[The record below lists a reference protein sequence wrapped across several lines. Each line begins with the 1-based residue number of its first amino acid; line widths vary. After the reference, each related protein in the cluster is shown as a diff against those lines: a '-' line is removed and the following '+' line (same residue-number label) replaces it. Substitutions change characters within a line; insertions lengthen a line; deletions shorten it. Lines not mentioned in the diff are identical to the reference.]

1 MKRREFFKTAAI
13 QPFLVTG
20 AAALTAKTAKAQGDG
35 GKVADLVPLFKA
47 ELELC
52 KVQEGE
58 TVLFYSS
65 GQFARP
71 EYISATIA
79 AARSLGASAYALQ
92 APSDL
97 YTQRSGG
104 YGEAEGNMLLEAF
117 KAADIVLGA
126 IPLYTDAHNA
136 ALAAGTRTIMV
147 QQEQSTLRRMF
158 PDEAVIN
165 RTYAGARAMRDADE
179 IRVTCEGGS
188 DFTMRKDGRKGH
200 AQVGISDK
208 PGRWDHWPSGLVACA
223 PLETKTEGVYVVN
236 PGDVILGL
244 GRYCE
249 TPVKI
254 HFSEGRITD
263 IEGDYDAA
271 MIRDRLKRFEGATTP
286 GQLSDP
292 YRIAHAGWGTEHRAQ
307 WHTVGMDSESLYGTV
322 MVSIGRNMFDS
333 KDEFAGLGGKNYTP
347 VHIDICCRNKQLY
360 LDGELVVDS
369 DETFAKSELG

>member
-20 AAALTAKTAKAQGDG
+20 AAALTVKTAEAQGDG
-35 GKVADLVPLFKA
+35 GKVADLVPLFRE
-47 ELELC
+47 ELKLC
-52 KVQEGE
+52 KVKEGE
-58 TVLFYSS
+58 TVLFYSK

-79 AARSLGASAYALQ
+79 AASSLGVSAYALE

-97 YTQRSGG
+97 
-104 YGEAEGNMLLEAF
+104 GEAQGNMLLQAF
-117 KAADIVLGA
+117 KAADIVLGQ

-136 ALAAGTRTIMV
+136 ALASGTRTIMV
-147 QQEQSTLRRMF
+147 SQEQSTLRRMF

-165 RTYAGARAMRDADE
+165 RTYAGAKALRDANE

-223 PLETKTEGVYVVN
+223 PLETATEGVYVVN
-236 PGDVILGL
+236 PGDVVLGL
-244 GRYCE
+244 RRYCE

-254 HFSEGRITD
+254 HFSKGRITN

-271 MIRDRLKRFEGATTP
+271 MIRDRLKRFEGAETP

-292 YRIAHAGWGTEHRAQ
+292 YRLAHAGWGTEHRAQ

-333 KDEFAGLGGKNYTP
+333 GDEFAGLGGKNYTP

-369 DETFAKSELG
+369 DETFTKSELA